1 MKKLLSLSLVAAA
14 IAALAD
20 YQPIQVGVSE
30 YTSAGL
36 NTVIPAPYTSLA
48 GSETIPVSELVK
60 VANLPTG
67 TMLYYYNGST
77 FNAWIKGTGDDAYKW
92 VGSDVKDKDGVSCSP
107 GADTVVLGPGKALW
121 LVLAKSST
129 TQNIYVY
136 GKPVTT
142 YSSTVDAGKTALIA
156 NPKSANSTLSISGM
170 ANGDVISIIGSE
182 GLSTYTYSTT
192 KSQWGSMVKPAVGKG
207 LPQWTA
213 FDSFSFPSGTGIWYT
228 SKGSSPVTIT
238 WN

>member
-1 MKKLLSLSLVAAA
+1 MKKLLSLSLAAAA
-14 IAALAD
+14 IAAVAD

-60 VANLPTG
+60 VANLPAG
-67 TMLYYYNGST
+67 TMLYYYNGNNT
-77 FNAWIKGTGDDAYKW
+77 FDAWIKGTGDNAGKW
-92 VGSDVKDKDGVSCSP
+92 VGSDVLDKDGVSCSP

-121 LVLAKSST
+121 LVLAASST
-129 TQNIYVY
+129 TQKIYVY

-142 YSSTVDAGKTALIA
+142 YSSTVSAGKTALIA
-156 NPKSANSTLSISGM
+156 KPKSTTSTLEISGM
-170 ANGDVISIIGSE
+170 ANGDVISIIESE
-182 GLSTYTYSTT
+182 GLSTYTYNGSE
-192 KSQWGSMVKPAVGKG
+192 WGSKVKPASGKG
-207 LPQWTA
+207 LPQWQA
-213 FDSFSFPSGTGIWYT
+213 YSSFSFAAGTGIWYT
-228 SKGSSPVTIT
+228 SKGSSDVTIT

>member
-30 YTSAGL
+30 YMSAGY

-60 VANLPTG
+60 VANLPAG

-77 FNAWIKGTGDDAYKW
+77 FDAWIKGTDGNAGKW
-92 VGSDVKDKDGVSCSP
+92 VASDVKDKDGVSCSP

-121 LVLAKSST
+121 LVLTESST
-129 TQNIYVY
+129 TQKIYVY
-136 GKPVTT
+136 GKPVAT
-142 YSSTVDAGKTALIA
+142 YSSTVAAKNTALIA
-156 NPKSANSTLSISGM
+156 NPKSGNSTLSISGM
-170 ANGDVISIIGSE
+170 ANGDVISIIGNA
-182 GLSTYTYSTT
+182 GLSTYTYDST
-192 KSQWGSMVKPAVGKG
+192 KEQWGSKVKSGKS
-207 LPQWTA
+207 LPVWTA
-213 FDSFSFPSGTGIWYT
+213 FTSFTFPAGTGIWYT
-228 SKGSSPVTIT
+228 SKGSSAVTIT

>member
-1 MKKLLSLSLVAAA
+1 MKKLLSLSLAAAA
-14 IAALAD
+14 IAAVAD

-60 VANLPTG
+60 VANLPPG

-77 FNAWIKGTGDDAYKW
+77 FDAWIKGTGDNAGKW
-92 VGSDVKDKDGVSCSP
+92 VGSDVASKDGITCSP

-121 LVLAKSST
+121 LVLADSST
-129 TQNIYVY
+129 PQKIYVY

-142 YSSTVDAGKTALIA
+142 YSSTVTAGKTALIA
-156 NPKSANSTLSISGM
+156 NPKSVGSTLSISGM
-170 ANGDVISIIGSE
+170 ANGDVISIIGSA
-182 GLSTYTYSTT
+182 GLSTYTYDST
-192 KSQWGSMVKPAVGKG
+192 KKQWGSKVKSGKSLPVWTEFTSFTFPA
-207 LPQWTA
+207 
-213 FDSFSFPSGTGIWYT
+213 GTGIWYT
-228 SKGSSPVTIT
+228 SKGSSDVTIT

>member
-14 IAALAD
+14 IAAIAD

-48 GSETIPVSELVK
+48 GTETIPVSELVK

-77 FNAWIKGTGDDAYKW
+77 FDAWIKGTGDNAGKW
-92 VGSDVKDKDGVSCSP
+92 VGSDVLSKDGITCSP

-121 LVLAKSST
+121 VVLTESST
-129 TQNIYVY
+129 TQKIYVY

-142 YSSTVDAGKTALIA
+142 YSSTVAAGETALIA
-156 NPKSANSTLSISGM
+156 NPKSDSSTLSISGM
-170 ANGDVISIIGSE
+170 ANGDVISIIGST
-182 GLSTYTYSTT
+182 GLSTYTYDSG
-192 KSQWGSMVKPAVGKG
+192 KSQWGSKVKSGKS
-207 LPQWTA
+207 LPTWA
-213 FDSFSFPSGTGIWYT
+213 EFKSFTFPVGTGIWYT
-228 SKGSSPVTIT
+228 SKGSSSVTIT